1 MPAKT
6 LYYRPIET
14 HFIETSHT
22 ATGAEYTIKTV
33 VGFYSDEAMGNLS
46 YTKEMTFEKVAFRPE
61 WMGVMGEIYEL
72 ISNQI

>member
-14 HFIETSHT
+14 HFIETFHSET
-22 ATGAEYTIKTV
+22 RAEYTIRTV
-33 VGFYSDEAMGNLS
+33 VGFYSDEAMQNLT